1 MKKLNLKQP
10 KYIFPL
16 VIFLPLAFVAYEVT
30 SVVGGDGKKS
40 ATVATDSLN
49 MELPEAQNEDMDG
62 KMAGMEKRMADGDAY
77 TAVDGLGEDQQAKD
91 SVNSGYTESELDNID
106 KANAE
111 RTRQQKDQEELER
124 TLAEQR
130 KHVNSYA
137 YSGSGSSSR
146 GYRSSSRRDE
156 LDDYAKELEYIQNR
170 SRAAQQA
177 IDRNNGSYNGSDGY
191 SDNDDYYGDNG
202 SRSRRRN
209 TRGRNGNSTITEAKP
224 ELVRKVESKNAD
236 KFNTVSSKKDIDEPL
251 IKAMIDKTTKAH
263 EGTRL
268 RFKLLDDVKINKV
281 LLKKGTY
288 LYGLVTGFGQQ
299 RVRANITNILVG
311 NKFIKVNLSVYDN
324 DGMEGFYVP
333 ESAFRD
339 MMKEAGAQAMS
350 SNMQFGDSYG
360 SSSLT
365 GESVALQALQNVYQS
380 ASNAVSANIR
390 KNKARIKYNTIV
402 YLINTQTE
410 RQ

>member
-30 SVVGGDGKKS
+30 SVIGGDGKKS
-40 ATVATDSLN
+40 STVATDSLN
-49 MELPEAQNEDMDG
+49 MELPEAKNEDMEG
-62 KMAGMEKRMADGDAY
+62 KMAGMENRMADGDAY
-77 TAVDGLGEDQQAKD
+77 TAVDGLGEDQESKD
-91 SVNSGYTESELDNID
+91 SVNTGYTESELDNID

-111 RTRQQKDQEELER
+111 RTKQQKDQEELER

-137 YSGSGSSSR
+137 YGGSSSSSR

-177 IDRNNGSYNGSDGY
+177 IDRNNGTYNSD
-191 SDNDDYYGDNG
+191 DNYGDYYGDNVNRGRG
-202 SRSRRRN
+202 SNS
-209 TRGRNGNSTITEAKP
+209 RGRNGRSSATAEVKP
-224 ELVRKVESKNAD
+224 EIVRKVESKNAD
-236 KFNTVSSKKDIDEPL
+236 KFNTVTSKQDIDEPL

-268 RFKLLDDVKINKV
+268 RFKLLDDVKINKI

-299 RVRANITNILVG
+299 RVKANITNILVG

-350 SNMQFGDSYG
+350 NNMQFGDSYG

-380 ASNAVSANIR
+380 ASSAVSANIR

-402 YLINTQTE
+402 YLINTQSE